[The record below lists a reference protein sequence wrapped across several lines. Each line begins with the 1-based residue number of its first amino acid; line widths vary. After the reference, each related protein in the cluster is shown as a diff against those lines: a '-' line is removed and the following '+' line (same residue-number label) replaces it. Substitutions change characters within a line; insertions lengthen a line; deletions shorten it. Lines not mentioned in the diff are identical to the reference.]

1 MQDKTKPIAVSD
13 LLQFFPAVEL
23 PVVFTDETLNVFSQ
37 ENPPIPNAI
46 IQTVIEDWEG
56 ELDEFTE
63 IVPCVLVDSNED
75 YHAMV
80 YWKGG
85 LLKYEYILVTIDAK
99 QDTPTLISRKIIGS
113 TVTENEIIKK
123 SVASI
128 DPDFIIHIIAGAG
141 SAHGEY
147 SADQSQAFTMEI
159 QTTGDILFS
168 FGDD

>member
-1 MQDKTKPIAVSD
+1 MQDNTKPVTVSE
-13 LLQFFPAVEL
+13 LLQFFPEVDL
-23 PVVFTDETLNVFSQ
+23 PVVFTDETLNIFSC
-37 ENPPIPNAI
+37 ENPPIPNTI
-46 IQTVIEDWEG
+46 LQTVISEWEG
-56 ELDEFTE
+56 ELDEYTE

-75 YHAMV
+75 YHALV

-85 LLKYEYILVTIDAK
+85 LLKYEFILLTIDARAE
-99 QDTPTLISRKIIGS
+99 TPTMISRKVIGS

-123 SVASI
+123 SFASI
-128 DPDFIIHIIAGAG
+128 DPDMIIHIIAGAG
-141 SAHGEY
+141 SAEGEY

>member
-1 MQDKTKPIAVSD
+1 MKDKTKPVTASE
-13 LLQFFPAVEL
+13 LLQFFPEVEL

-37 ENPPIPNAI
+37 ENPPIPNTI
-46 IQTVIEDWEG
+46 IQTVIAEWEG
-56 ELDEFTE
+56 ELDDYTE
-63 IVPCVLVDSNED
+63 VVPCVLIDSNED
-75 YHAMV
+75 YHAFV

-85 LLKYEYILVTIDAK
+85 LLKYEFILVTIDARAEL
-99 QDTPTLISRKIIGS
+99 PTLISRKVIGS
-113 TVTENEIIKK
+113 TITEGELIKK

-168 FGDD
+168 FTDE

>member
-1 MQDKTKPIAVSD
+1 MQDKTKPVTVSE
-13 LLQFFPAVEL
+13 LLQFFPEVEL

-37 ENPPIPNAI
+37 ENPPIPNTI
-46 IQTVIEDWEG
+46 IQTVIAQWEG

-63 IVPCVLVDSNED
+63 IIPCVLVDSNED
-75 YHAMV
+75 YHAIV

-85 LLKYEYILVTIDAK
+85 LLKYEFILLTINAREE
-99 QDTPTLISRKIIGS
+99 TPTMISRKIIGS

-128 DPDFIIHIIAGAG
+128 DPDMIIHIIAGAG
-141 SAHGEY
+141 SSQGEY

>member
-1 MQDKTKPIAVSD
+1 MPNKTKPVTTSE
-13 LLQFFPAVEL
+13 LLQFFPDVEL

-37 ENPPIPNAI
+37 ENPPIPNTI
-46 IQTVIEDWEG
+46 IQTVIAEWEG
-56 ELDEFTE
+56 ELDEYTE
-63 IVPCVLVDSNED
+63 VIPCVRVDSNED
-75 YHAMV
+75 YHAFV

-85 LLKYEYILVTIDAK
+85 LLQYEFILVTIDAK
-99 QDTPTLISRKIIGS
+99 SDTPKMISRKVIGS

-128 DPDFIIHIIAGAG
+128 DPDYIIHIIAGAG
-141 SAHGEY
+141 SAYGEY

-168 FGDD
+168 FAD

>member
-1 MQDKTKPIAVSD
+1 MQDKTKPVSVSE
-13 LLQFFPAVEL
+13 LLQFFPDVEL

-37 ENPPIPNAI
+37 ENPPIPNTI
-46 IQTVIEDWEG
+46 IQTVIAEWEG

-63 IVPCVLVDSNED
+63 VIPCVLVDSNED
-75 YHAMV
+75 YHAIA

-85 LLKYEYILVTIDAK
+85 LLKYEYILVTIDAREE
-99 QDTPTLISRKIIGS
+99 TPTLISRKVIGS
-113 TVTENEIIKK
+113 TITENEIIKK

-128 DPDFIIHIIAGAG
+128 DPDMIIHIIAGAG
-141 SAHGEY
+141 SAKGEY

>member
-1 MQDKTKPIAVSD
+1 MQDKTKPVTVSE
-13 LLQFFPAVEL
+13 LLQFFPEVDL
-23 PVVFTDETLNVFSQ
+23 PVVFTDETLNVFSN
-37 ENPPIPNAI
+37 ENPPIPNTI
-46 IQTVIEDWEG
+46 IQTVIAEWEG
-56 ELDEFTE
+56 ELDEYTE

-75 YHAMV
+75 YHAIV

-85 LLKYEYILVTIDAK
+85 LLQYEFILLTIDARAE
-99 QDTPTLISRKIIGS
+99 TPTMISRKVIGS
-113 TVTENEIIKK
+113 TITENEIIKK

-141 SAHGEY
+141 SAYGEY